1 MAAVTL
7 LALGNGALDVTGER
21 CRRDGERRGDERDSP
36 DDERGDE
43 RASTAGD
50 RRQGGDTGEGRRPA
64 GRRGRGEGP
73 AAGSRPLAR
82 PPPPLCSTD
91 RALACRRP
99 AVGASLRRPLTRCTC
114 VPAAASLHSAP
125 DTHRRPEPSVL
136 GELVYSIPGAK
147 NVLEMPL
154 LAAQALSVVALHT
167 VGCVRIWQQPL
178 NCSRSTK
185 GSEIVRVRVRV
196 RESSAMGS
204 CSVSPSTTACS
215 TASASCSSSTR
226 GVPLSV
232 PPALDRALLRARDPP
247 QVAFL
252 HHEFTQIDDGDDGGS
267 PAQNGAEPFLH
278 RSFRFTPESIA
289 HVKAL
294 VSVDGG
300 GGGRAPTAF
309 EALGMGHAWR
319 SKLLFA
325 VDGRPRQL
333 ANV

>member
-64 GRRGRGEGP
+64 GRRRRGEGP

-125 DTHRRPEPSVL
+125 DTHRRPDPSVL

-154 LAAQALSVVALHT
+154 LAAQART
-167 VGCVRIWQQPL
+167 
-178 NCSRSTK
+178 
-185 GSEIVRVRVRV
+185 
-196 RESSAMGS
+196 
-204 CSVSPSTTACS
+204 
-215 TASASCSSSTR
+215 
-226 GVPLSV
+226 
-232 PPALDRALLRARDPP
+232 
-247 QVAFL
+247 
-252 HHEFTQIDDGDDGGS
+252 
-267 PAQNGAEPFLH
+267 
-278 RSFRFTPESIA
+278 
-289 HVKAL
+289 
-294 VSVDGG
+294 
-300 GGGRAPTAF
+300 
-309 EALGMGHAWR
+309 
-319 SKLLFA
+319 
-325 VDGRPRQL
+325 
-333 ANV
+333 